1 MSRATDKETVVKKS
15 VKLVDLLDAV
25 LLVEMSIDF
34 ESDLNAAVSHKILSN
49 KNINSR
55 LVEQSTVGV
64 PKHVRSDVADYLRQT
79 ARGIFTIV
87 FDIYEDLRD
96 FAFLDLEAMC
106 RQTDEEED
114 RLEGEARK
122 RKNSN

>member
-1 MSRATDKETVVKKS
+1 MSRATDKETVAKKS
-15 VKLVDLLDAV
+15 VKLVDLLNTMFLIKMSV
-25 LLVEMSIDF
+25 YVEGD
-34 ESDLNAAVSHKILSN
+34 SDAAVSNKILSN
-49 KNINSR
+49 KNIYSR

-64 PKHVRSDVADYLRQT
+64 PEYVRSDVADYLRQT

-114 RLEGEARK
+114 RLEMEARK

>member
-1 MSRATDKETVVKKS
+1 MSRATDKETVAKKS
-15 VKLVDLLDAV
+15 VKLVDLLNTMFLIKMSV
-25 LLVEMSIDF
+25 YVEGDS
-34 ESDLNAAVSHKILSN
+34 AAVSNKILSN
-49 KNINSR
+49 KNIYSR

-114 RLEGEARK
+114 RLEREARK